1 MAKSAPAGFGEWVR
15 ARRECIELSLRE
27 FALQT
32 GLDPGNLSKYE
43 RGLLPPPQDEKIL
56 ARIASALRLKKG
68 APKHREFMDLAA
80 ASAGR
85 IPPDI
90 ASDPRL
96 VRRLPLLFRTAR
108 GSKLTRDQLIQLA
121 DRLKNL

>member
-1 MAKSAPAGFGEWVR
+1 MAKSPPTGFGQWVR
-15 ARRECIELSLRE
+15 ARREHVALTLRE
-27 FALQT
+27 FALET

-43 RGLLPPPQDEKIL
+43 RGLLPPPQDEEVL

-68 APKHREFMDLAA
+68 TAKHREFMDLAA

-90 ASDPRL
+90 ARDPRL
-96 VRRLPLLFRTAR
+96 VQRLPLLFRTAR
-108 GSKLTRDQLIQLA
+108 GSKLTRDQLVQLA